1 MVSLNS
7 LRTTPAGLRTELLV
21 ERIRALEVLD
31 RAYTLAAQTFVAL
44 LPLILVLAG
53 MLSSQGQESVV
64 ADGLIERLGLV
75 GAGAAATRDL
85 IVIHQTGIY
94 WLGALIILFS
104 AFSLSRRLGRAYNAI
119 WRTPPLRPAEQW
131 RGLVWIALQVTLVV
145 VVTELRA
152 VAKTSGNLAAL
163 ALVVVV
169 LVVWFLGE
177 LVIQRMFTR
186 GAVTRSRLALA
197 AAFVTAGRL
206 GIIIWGGLYL
216 APALSRQ
223 AESYGPIGVVFGLFT
238 SLFASWL
245 AILGGTLL
253 AAVLT
258 EPMDPDSGGPELPG
272 GGSERL
278 AAAEESQST

>member
-1 MVSLNS
+1 MALLDS
-7 LRTTPAGLRTELLV
+7 LRTSRVGLRVELLV

-53 MLSSQGQESVV
+53 MISDQGRESVV

-85 IVIHQTGIY
+85 IVIRHTGIY

-145 VVTELRA
+145 VVTELRS
-152 VAKTSGNLAAL
+152 VAKTSGPAAAL
-163 ALVVVV
+163 ALVLVV
-169 LVVWFLGE
+169 LVIWFVGE

-186 GAVTRSRLALA
+186 GAVERGRLAVA

-206 GIIIWGGLYL
+206 GIIVWSALYL

-238 SLFASWL
+238 ALFASWL

-253 AAVLT
+253 AAALT
-258 EPMDPDSGGPELPG
+258 EDLDAGEGRIASTID
-272 GGSERL
+272 GSDRPVD
-278 AAAEESQST
+278 AEAGQST